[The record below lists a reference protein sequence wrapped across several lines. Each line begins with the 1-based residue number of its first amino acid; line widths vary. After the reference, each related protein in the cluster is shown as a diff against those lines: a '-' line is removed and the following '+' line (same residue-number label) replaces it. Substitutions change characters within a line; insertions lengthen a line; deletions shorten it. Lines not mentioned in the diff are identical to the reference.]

1 MHNRSTSRSGARTRA
16 SLFAL
21 AALTVVGVVAAPL
34 SAAAAPGDRT
44 PDGSSWGTSEPGAG
58 APDGSDLSSRGTND
72 NDYYVTRVDGAN
84 RYEVAVNL
92 NSPFTSAEVMYV
104 ASGQKYADALS
115 AGPAAYAQGGGLLL
129 TPRDSLPEVTRQEI
143 LREKPKRIVVVGGT
157 ASVSDAVYQQLA
169 AVQPDIVRIGGADRY
184 EVSRN
189 ILEYAFEGGVSD
201 VFIATGNNFPDAL
214 AAGPAAGHLDGAV
227 LLVNGWGEG
236 LDGPTR
242 QSLADAGAQTA
253 RIAGGVNSV
262 NAKVEADLAASI
274 PSVMRYGGID
284 RFDVAANITLDIWR
298 GKVENVFVASGLVFP
313 DALATGPVAAEYDSP
328 LLLTKPTCHPASTA
342 DAIWYST
349 LNPEL
354 LVFVGGPNTLSEEL
368 IDYPA
373 YC

>member
-16 SLFAL
+16 SILTL

-44 PDGSSWGTSEPGAG
+44 PDGPSWGTTESSAD
-58 APDGSDLSSRGTND
+58 APTGSDLSARGTA
-72 NDYYVTRVDGAN
+72 TGEWQWARVDGAN

-92 NSPFTSAEVMYV
+92 NAPFTSAEVIYI

-115 AGPAAYAQGGGLLL
+115 AGPAAYAQGGALLL
-129 TPRDSLPEVTRQEI
+129 TSRDSLPDVTRQEI

-169 AVQPDIVRIGGADRY
+169 AVQPDIIRIGGADRY

-189 ILEYAFEGGVSD
+189 ILEYAFDGGVSN

-227 LLVNGWGEG
+227 LLVNGWGAG
-236 LDGPTR
+236 LDAPTR
-242 QSLADAGAQTA
+242 QLLTDAGTQTA

-262 NAKVEADLAASI
+262 NAQVEADLAATV
-274 PSVMRYGGID
+274 PSVLRYGGAD
-284 RFDVAANITLDIWR
+284 RFAVAANINLDVWQGQTEVAFI
-298 GKVENVFVASGLVFP
+298 ASGSVFP
-313 DALATGPVAAEYDSP
+313 DALSTGPVAAAFDSP
-328 LLLTKPTCHPASTA
+328 LFLTATACYPVPTV
-342 DAIWYST
+342 DAIWGSD
-349 LNPEL
+349 LDPEV
-354 LVFVGGPNTLSEEL
+354 LVYVGGTNTLSQAL
-368 IDYPA
+368 IDDPR